1 MRLTIPPAMEGRK
14 TEGELFAGSGGVLLG
29 EGRTNHEGRKAILLV
44 RGLED
49 TSELENLIATMGIQV
64 VENIM
69 QPGKVSPG
77 SYFGTGR
84 LELLKETLQIKTE
97 PFKDVSLII
106 LHANATPRQLV
117 TINQIL
123 GVEVWDRVRLLLALF
138 SSHASSVEA
147 KTQVR
152 IAQLLAD
159 RTILREA
166 VSIQTTGE
174 RAGYGGEG
182 ATALQTVIS
191 SLNRELTA
199 LRKRLSKHA
208 HSTAIRREQRRKQGL
223 KTVGLV
229 GYTNAGKSS
238 LFRALSGKNVLIED
252 KLFSTLEPTIGQM
265 EKTPRIL
272 IADTIGFID
281 NIPNVAL
288 ASFKSTFAEA
298 LESNILLHLIDA
310 SDSIEEL
317 QRKYMTTNNEL
328 NQRLSESEVEAP
340 LHSVLVFTK
349 MDECNEEQRH
359 HLLEWANETAVEHAH
374 FISSLSGEG
383 IEELRRSIFSYLFGN
398 PQNILVKNV
407 VSNEAQKAI
416 HTLYSNGFVS
426 KRNDTENE
434 VSLEI
439 WISENELLKVL
450 NQFPKIIEHK

>member
-1 MRLTIPPAMEGRK
+1 MSLTIPPTMEGRK
-14 TEGELFAGSGGVLLG
+14 TDGEVIAGSGGVLLG
-29 EGRTNHEGRKAILLV
+29 EGRTNHQGRKAILLV
-44 RGLED
+44 RGHED
-49 TSELENLIATMGIQV
+49 TSELENLIATMGIEV
-64 VENIM
+64 VDNIM
-69 QPGKVSPG
+69 QPGKANPG

-106 LHANATPRQLV
+106 LHTNATPRQLV
-117 TINQIL
+117 AINQIL

-166 VSIQTTGE
+166 VSIQTSGE

-182 ATALQTVIS
+182 ATGLQTVIA
-191 SLNRELTA
+191 SLNRELNA
-199 LRKRLSKHA
+199 LRKRLLKHA

-238 LFRALSGKNVLIED
+238 LFRALSGKQVLIED

-281 NIPNVAL
+281 NIPNIAL

-298 LESNILLHLIDA
+298 LESDILLHLVDG
-310 SDSIEEL
+310 SDTIEEI
-317 QRKYMTTNNEL
+317 QRKYTTTKKEL
-328 NQRLSESEVEAP
+328 NERLSESEIEAP
-340 LHSVLVFTK
+340 PFSVVVFTK
-349 MDECNEEQRH
+349 LDACSNEQRK
-359 HLLEWANETAVEHAH
+359 LLNEWTKEKGIEQLH
-374 FISSLSGEG
+374 FISSISDEG
-383 IEELRRSIFSYLFGN
+383 IEGLRQSMFEYLFGK
-398 PQNILVKNV
+398 PHHLLVKNTA
-407 VSNEAQKAI
+407 SNEAQKAI
-416 HTLYSNGFVS
+416 HALYSNGFVS
-426 KRNDTENE
+426 KRIDTVDEASFE
-434 VSLEI
+434 L
-439 WISENELLKVL
+439 WISETELLKVIH
-450 NQFPKIIEHK
+450 QFDKTIEHK